1 MPAWKREADF
11 LLAQVAFSVRDLI
24 EWRSS
29 VRFPGPLYAGVM
41 VLPSAAMARKLSVDI
56 PQLAV
61 PEPIIERL
69 EQDGDAGIEIACE
82 LIEEIKDSREFD
94 GVHLIP
100 ISRYRE
106 MVSRIERIL

>member
-1 MPAWKREADF
+1 
-11 LLAQVAFSVRDLI
+11 
-24 EWRSS
+24 
-29 VRFPGPLYAGVM
+29 M
-41 VLPSAAMARKLSVDI
+41 VVPSAAMARKLSVDI

-61 PEPIIERL
+61 PESIIERL
-69 EQDGDAGIEIACE
+69 EQDGDAGIEIAYE
-82 LIEEIKDSREFD
+82 LIEEIKDSRGCD